1 MNVPKIRFNN
11 FTGEW
16 QQIDLNNIFIYF
28 STNSLSRDQL
38 SDSGKIKNIHYGD
51 IHRKFST
58 IVDVESD
65 VDTYIKDIDYNN
77 KYELCKNNDL
87 IFADASEDYDGI
99 GKAIEITNIKCDT
112 ISGLH
117 TILARDNSNVFA
129 PKFKGYYFNS
139 PAIHNQIRILANG
152 FKVYGISKDT
162 INKLN
167 VKIPSFKEQEK
178 IANIL
183 ELIDK
188 KIELQSKK
196 IEALKLF
203 KKGLFDNQLEKNEK
217 ELIMFDDFLDEI
229 TEKSTI
235 QNQYPI
241 LSSTSKGLYLQSEY
255 FNIKASSENNVGYK
269 ILKRNQLV
277 LSPQNLWMGNININ
291 NIFDIGIVSPSYRVY
306 NIDIKKID
314 LNYFN
319 YWIKTPKALYSY
331 LISSEQGASIVRRN
345 LNIEMFNQISLRVPE
360 LEKQHIIGDKIYQFN
375 LKINLEKKKMEYLQ
389 KLKKWLLQ
397 NMFI

>member
-65 VDTYIKDIDYNN
+65 VDTYIKDIHYNN

-139 PAIHNQIRILANG
+139 PIIHNQIRILANG
-152 FKVYGISKDT
+152 FKVYGISKDS
-162 INKLN
+162 INKLS
-167 VKIPSFKEQEK
+167 VKIPSYMEQEK
-178 IANIL
+178 IANTL
-183 ELIDK
+183 ELLDK

-196 IEALKLF
+196 IEDLKLL
-203 KKGLFDNQLEKNEK
+203 KKGLLEKEFSKNYP
-217 ELIMFDDFLDEI
+217 EI
-229 TEKSTI
+229 NLT
-235 QNQYPI
+235 
-241 LSSTSKGLYLQSEY
+241 
-255 FNIKASSENNVGYK
+255 K
-269 ILKRNQLV
+269 ILKERKLYSEKGLEYPHVTLSKDGIYDKSERYDRDFLVKSNDKQYKITRLNDLCYNPANLKFGVISLNEYGSAIFSPIYVTFEINKNANPLYIKYYTTRNNFINAVRKYEQGTVYERMAVSSEDFLKFSIK
-277 LSPQNLWMGNININ
+277 LPSIEIQNK
-291 NIFDIGIVSPSYRVY
+291 IV
-306 NIDIKKID
+306 NKFELLDKKIK
-314 LNYFN
+314 L
-319 YWIKTPKALYSY
+319 
-331 LISSEQGASIVRRN
+331 EQFK
-345 LNIEMFNQISLRVPE
+345 L
-360 LEKQHIIGDKIYQFN
+360 DKIN
-375 LKINLEKKKMEYLQ
+375 A
-389 KLKKWLLQ
+389 LKKGLMQ
-397 NMFI
+397 NMFV